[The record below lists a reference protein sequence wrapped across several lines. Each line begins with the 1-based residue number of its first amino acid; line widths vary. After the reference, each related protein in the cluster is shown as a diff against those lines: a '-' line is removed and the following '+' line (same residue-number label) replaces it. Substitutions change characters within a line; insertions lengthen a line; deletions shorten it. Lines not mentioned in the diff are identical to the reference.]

1 MSVLVAASVTITP
14 HFLDRLEE
22 GDLLFLSL
30 LWSVQK
36 TSNLCDIFTQS
47 VYTSNQLK
55 SKVSE
60 FQLYYSILAKI
71 LKIIMGFT
79 MAKISKKLKS

>member
-30 LWSVQK
+30 FWSVQK
-36 TSNLCDIFTQS
+36 TSNLCDILTQS

-60 FQLYYSILAKI
+60 FQLYYSIMAKTF
-71 LKIIMGFT
+71 KIIIGFT
-79 MAKISKKLKS
+79 MAKISENIIF